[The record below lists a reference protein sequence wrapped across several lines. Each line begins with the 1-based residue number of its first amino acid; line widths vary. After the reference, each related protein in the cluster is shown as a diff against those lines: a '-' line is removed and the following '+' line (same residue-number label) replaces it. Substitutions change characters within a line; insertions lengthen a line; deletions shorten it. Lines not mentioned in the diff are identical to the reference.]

1 MIRINAG
8 GMPHLSSPPAWEGRD
23 KVTDDIL
30 QARRI
35 GTAEASRA
43 YQLVAMFH
51 PDVSK
56 AQWTRYLRAFGGK
69 DGKRGLVILEDARG
83 CIHAVFAFCVL
94 RSLRDEATL
103 QISELATAR
112 LPGSVPMRALMRFA
126 GTLAAELGLPAILL
140 DLEPVSV
147 ATFDDRSLA
156 RAGYALDR
164 VTLRASSGR

>member
-1 MIRINAG
+1 MT
-8 GMPHLSSPPAWEGRD
+8 E
-23 KVTDDIL
+23 DIL

-35 GTAEASRA
+35 GAAEAGRA

-51 PDVSK
+51 PDISK
-56 AQWTRYLRAFGGK
+56 AQWTRYLRSFSAK
-69 DGKRGLVILEDARG
+69 DGRRGLVVLEDARG
-83 CIHAVFAFCVL
+83 CIHAIFAFAVQ

-112 LPGSVPMRALMRFA
+112 LPGSVPMRAMMRFA
-126 GTLAAELGLPAILL
+126 GKLAAELGLPAVLL

-164 VTLRASSGR
+164 VTLRACPRS